1 MPWRRQVAS
10 ALAMELLR
18 DSIPAVSLAA
28 AAAALYAR
36 AASSLLRPG
45 LPRLAALLPVLALL
59 AAAPLAFASSAIVR
73 GVAAFFLAWLGAFKV
88 ALLAA
93 GRGPLDPALPVL
105 PFLITALLPVKL
117 RRGGSGGASASD
129 AKAAPSLASC
139 AVKAAVMAALVGLY
153 RLNARLHIY
162 ARLALYGAHTY
173 CFLDLLLPC
182 VAAAAGALGMETEPQ
197 FDRPYLASSLR
208 DFWGRRWNLMVSAVL
223 RPAVYDP
230 VRARAGPAAG
240 VLAAFAASGAM
251 HEAMVCYLSL
261 RWPPGGGMAA
271 FFALHGACCVAEGW
285 CARRWGDRRP
295 PPRAVATVAVG
306 LFVAGTSFW
315 LFFPALLKDGVE
327 ERFLEEWAAVAAF
340 FLDAGGKMNSIV
352 VR

>member
-1 MPWRRQVAS
+1 MPWHRQVAS
-10 ALAMELLR
+10 ALAMELLP
-18 DSIPAVSLAA
+18 DSIPAVSVAA

-105 PFLITALLPVKL
+105 PFLFTALLPVKL
-117 RRGGSGGASASD
+117 RRGGDGGSG
-129 AKAAPSLASC
+129 AKSVSLVSC

-153 RLNARLHIY
+153 RLNARLHLY
-162 ARLALYGAHTY
+162 ARLALYGVHTY

-182 VAAAAGALGMETEPQ
+182 VAAAAAALGMETEPQ

-208 DFWGRRWNLMVSAVL
+208 DFWGRRWNLMVSAIL
-223 RPAVYDP
+223 RPSVYDP
-230 VRARAGPAAG
+230 VRACAGPAAG
-240 VLAAFAASGAM
+240 VLASFAVSGAM

-285 CARRWGDRRP
+285 CARRWAARR
-295 PPRAVATVAVG
+295 PPRAVATVGVG

-327 ERFLEEWAAVAAF
+327 ERFLDEWAALAAF
-340 FLDAGGKMNSIV
+340 FLDAGGKIPYV
-352 VR
+352 AVR